1 MKPDRTLVRVRYTD
15 AELDFIRSRAN
26 MTGMSATTVLRL
38 LLQDAMRREK
48 FIYAVEPTEPTKPT
62 KPTEPTFDPYDFAKH
77 NSFAGMKRLTESQ
90 QRETIHCFIKANK
103 GSPDN
108 ELVMLKLHGLEP
120 MTELDTLLA
129 QQEAQI
135 NKDYPDA

>member
-15 AELDFIRSRAN
+15 AELDFIHSRVN
-26 MTGMSATTVLRL
+26 MTGMSVTAVLWL
-38 LLQDAMRREK
+38 LLQDAMRREN
-48 FIYAVEPTEPTKPT
+48 FVSASTVV
-62 KPTEPTFDPYDFAKH
+62 EPTFDPYDFAKH

-90 QRETIHCFIKANK
+90 KRETIHCFMEVNK
-103 GSPDN
+103 GSPAN

>member
-1 MKPDRTLVRVRYTD
+1 MKAMKVRKTNVGVCCTD
-15 AELDFIRSRAN
+15 AEVAFIHSRAG
-26 MTGMSATTVLRL
+26 MTGMSASTVLRL
-38 LLQDAMRREK
+38 LLQDAMRREN
-48 FIYAVEPTEPTKPT
+48 FVYTV
-62 KPTEPTFDPYDFAKH
+62 EPTFDPYDFAKH

-103 GSPDN
+103 GTPGQ
-108 ELVMLKLHGLEP
+108 ELAMLKLHGLEP

>member
-1 MKPDRTLVRVRYTD
+1 MKALKTNIQVRYTD
-15 AELDFIRSRAN
+15 AEVAFIRSRVD
-26 MTGMSATTVLRL
+26 MTGMPPSTVLRL
-38 LLQDAMRREK
+38 LLQDAMRREN
-48 FIYAVEPTEPTKPT
+48 YAV
-62 KPTEPTFDPYDFAKH
+62 EPTFDPYDFAKH

-103 GSPDN
+103 GSPGQ
-108 ELVMLKLHGLEP
+108 ESVMLKLHGLEP

>member
-1 MKPDRTLVRVRYTD
+1 MKALKTNIQVRYTD
-15 AELDFIRSRAN
+15 AEVAFIRSRVD
-26 MTGMSATTVLRL
+26 MTGMPPSTVLRL

-48 FIYAVEPTEPTKPT
+48 FIYAV
-62 KPTEPTFDPYDFAKH
+62 EPTFDPYDFAKH

-103 GSPDN
+103 GTLGQ
-108 ELVMLKLHGLEP
+108 ELAMLKLHGLEP

-135 NKDYPDA
+135 NKDYRDA

>member
-1 MKPDRTLVRVRYTD
+1 MKTTIQVPYTD
-15 AELDFIRSRAN
+15 TEVAFIRSRAG
-26 MTGMSATTVLRL
+26 MTGMPATTVLRL
-38 LLQDAMRREK
+38 LLQDAMRREN
-48 FIYAVEPTEPTKPT
+48 FVYAV
-62 KPTEPTFDPYDFAKH
+62 EPTFDPYDFATH

-103 GSPDN
+103 GTLGQ
-108 ELVMLKLHGLEP
+108 ELAMLKLHGLEP
-120 MTELDTLLA
+120 MTELDVLLA

>member
-1 MKPDRTLVRVRYTD
+1 MKAMKALKTTIQVPYTD
-15 AELDFIRSRAN
+15 TEVAFIRSRAG
-26 MTGMSATTVLRL
+26 MTGMPATTVLRL
-38 LLQDAMRREK
+38 LLQDAMRREN
-48 FIYAVEPTEPTKPT
+48 FVYAV
-62 KPTEPTFDPYDFAKH
+62 EPTFDPYDFAKH

-103 GSPDN
+103 GTLGQ
-108 ELVMLKLHGLEP
+108 ELAMLKLHGLEP

>member
-1 MKPDRTLVRVRYTD
+1 MKALKTNIQVRYTD
-15 AELDFIRSRAN
+15 AEVAFVHSRAG

-38 LLQDAMRREK
+38 LLQDAMRREN
-48 FIYAVEPTEPTKPT
+48 FVHTVEPTE
-62 KPTEPTFDPYDFAKH
+62 PTEPTFDPYDFAKH

-90 QRETIHCFIKANK
+90 QREFIHCFIKANK
-103 GSPDN
+103 GTPGQES
-108 ELVMLKLHGLEP
+108 VMLKLHGLEP

>member
-1 MKPDRTLVRVRYTD
+1 MKALKTNIQVRYTD
-15 AELDFIRSRAN
+15 AEAAFIHSRVN

-38 LLQDAMRREK
+38 LLQDAMRQEN
-48 FIYAVEPTEPTKPT
+48 YAV
-62 KPTEPTFDPYDFAKH
+62 EPTFDPYDFAKH

-90 QRETIHCFIKANK
+90 KRETIHCFMEVNK

>member
-1 MKPDRTLVRVRYTD
+1 MKAMKVRKTNVGVCCTD
-15 AELDFIRSRAN
+15 AEVAFIHSRAR
-26 MTGMSATTVLRL
+26 MTGMSTSTVLRL
-38 LLQDAMRREK
+38 LLQDAMRREN
-48 FIYAVEPTEPTKPT
+48 FIVG
-62 KPTEPTFDPYDFAKH
+62 PTFDPYDFATH

-103 GSPDN
+103 CSPGQ
-108 ELVMLKLHGLEP
+108 ELYMLQLHGLEP

>member
-1 MKPDRTLVRVRYTD
+1 MKPNRTLVQVRYAD
-15 AELDFIRSRAN
+15 AELDFIHSRARMTN
-26 MTGMSATTVLRL
+26 MPTSTVLRL
-38 LLQDAMRREK
+38 LLQDAMKREN
-48 FIYAVEPTEPTKPT
+48 FVSASTVV
-62 KPTEPTFDPYDFAKH
+62 EPTFDPYDFAKH

-90 QRETIHCFIKANK
+90 KRETIHCFMEVNK

>member
-1 MKPDRTLVRVRYTD
+1 MKALKTNIRVRYTD
-15 AELDFIRSRAN
+15 AEAAFIHSRVN

-48 FIYAVEPTEPTKPT
+48 FVYAVEPTEPT

-90 QRETIHCFIKANK
+90 KRETIHCFMEVNK

-120 MTELDTLLA
+120 VTELDTLLA

>member
-1 MKPDRTLVRVRYTD
+1 MKVMKVRKTIVEVRCAD
-15 AELDFIRSRAN
+15 AEVAFIHSRMG
-26 MTGMSATTVLRL
+26 MTDMSASMVLRL
-38 LLQDAMRREK
+38 LLQDAMRREN
-48 FIYAVEPTEPTKPT
+48 FIYAVEPTVV
-62 KPTEPTFDPYDFAKH
+62 EPTFDPYDFAKH

-90 QRETIHCFIKANK
+90 QREFIHCFIKANK
-103 GSPDN
+103 GTPGQES
-108 ELVMLKLHGLEP
+108 VMLKLHGLEP

>member
-1 MKPDRTLVRVRYTD
+1 MKAMKALKTTIQVPYTD
-15 AELDFIRSRAN
+15 TEVAFIRSRAG
-26 MTGMSATTVLRL
+26 MTGMPATTVLRL
-38 LLQDAMRREK
+38 LLQDAMRREN
-48 FIYAVEPTEPTKPT
+48 FIYPVEPTVV
-62 KPTEPTFDPYDFAKH
+62 EPTFDPYDFAKH

-103 GSPDN
+103 GSPGQ

-120 MTELDTLLA
+120 MTELDVLLA

>member
-1 MKPDRTLVRVRYTD
+1 MKASKTTIQVRYTD
-15 AELDFIRSRAN
+15 AEVAFIHSRAG

-38 LLQDAMRREK
+38 LLQDAMRREN
-48 FIYAVEPTEPTKPT
+48 FIVG
-62 KPTEPTFDPYDFAKH
+62 PTFDPYDFAKH

-103 GSPDN
+103 GSPGQ

>member
-1 MKPDRTLVRVRYTD
+1 MKVMKVRKTIVEVGYTD
-15 AELDFIRSRAN
+15 AELAFIHSRARMTN
-26 MTGMSATTVLRL
+26 MSPSTVLRL
-38 LLQDAMRREK
+38 LLQDTMRREN
-48 FIYAVEPTEPTKPT
+48 FIV
-62 KPTEPTFDPYDFAKH
+62 EPTFDPYDFAKH

-103 GSPDN
+103 GSPGQ
-108 ELVMLKLHGLEP
+108 ESVMLKLHGLEP
-120 MTELDTLLA
+120 MTELDVLLA

>member
-1 MKPDRTLVRVRYTD
+1 MKVRKTIVEARCAD
-15 AELDFIRSRAN
+15 AEVAFIHSRMG
-26 MTGMSATTVLRL
+26 MTDMSASMVLRL
-38 LLQDAMRREK
+38 LLQDAMRREN
-48 FIYAVEPTEPTKPT
+48 FIYAV
-62 KPTEPTFDPYDFAKH
+62 EPTFDPYDFAKH

-103 GSPDN
+103 GTPGQ
-108 ELVMLKLHGLEP
+108 ELAMLKLHGLEP

>member
-1 MKPDRTLVRVRYTD
+1 
-15 AELDFIRSRAN
+15 
-26 MTGMSATTVLRL
+26 
-38 LLQDAMRREK
+38 
-48 FIYAVEPTEPTKPT
+48 
-62 KPTEPTFDPYDFAKH
+62 
-77 NSFAGMKRLTESQ
+77 MKRLTESQ

-103 GSPDN
+103 GTLGQ
-108 ELVMLKLHGLEP
+108 ELAMLKLHGLEP

>member
-1 MKPDRTLVRVRYTD
+1 MKAMKVRKTNVGVCCTD
-15 AELDFIRSRAN
+15 AEVAFIHSRAR
-26 MTGMSATTVLRL
+26 MTGMSASTVLRL
-38 LLQDAMRREK
+38 LLQDAMRREN
-48 FIYAVEPTEPTKPT
+48 FIYAVEPTVV
-62 KPTEPTFDPYDFAKH
+62 EPTFDPYDFAKH

-103 GSPDN
+103 GSPGQ
-108 ELVMLKLHGLEP
+108 ELAMLKLHGLEP